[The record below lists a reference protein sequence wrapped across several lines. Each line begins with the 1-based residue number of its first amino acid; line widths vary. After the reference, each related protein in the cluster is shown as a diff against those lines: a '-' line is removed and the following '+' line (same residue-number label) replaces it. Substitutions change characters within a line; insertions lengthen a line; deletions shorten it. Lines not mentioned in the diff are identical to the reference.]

1 LLFKPQKIGFS
12 GLSKN
17 MWLIQFNVAPAAN
30 NLIAT
35 SQSADSG
42 NWLAAILL
50 IAEINFPLKFERIY
64 GGMLIFTIN

>member
-1 LLFKPQKIGFS
+1 
-12 GLSKN
+12 

-50 IAEINFPLKFERIY
+50 IAGINFPLKFERIN